1 MIRNICKY
9 MNKKAITMNNQLSSL
24 KIYSGYLY
32 GLKCSRNNTS
42 VQALTAATNNLTL
55 AISDES
61 NNTNN
66 KINNNAI
73 KSNGK

>member
-1 MIRNICKY
+1 
-9 MNKKAITMNNQLSSL
+9 MNNQLSFL
-24 KIYSGYLY
+24 KLYSGYLY

-55 AISDES
+55 AISDEP
-61 NNTNN
+61 NNNN
-66 KINNNAI
+66 INNNAI